1 MHSSAIRL
9 SRTLRNFLPCI
20 VLTGL
25 AACGGG
31 LSTEDEDSVTIDSI
45 VQSSQTVNCTSAA
58 YATASVSYS
67 GDISSG
73 DITYAWTQ
81 TGGTSVTLVGSS
93 GSTVYFTAPTS
104 AGTVVL
110 KLTVSASD
118 VSTSSSVSFAIAGNS
133 CVSS

>member
-1 MHSSAIRL
+1 MSFARQIFKRPH
-9 SRTLRNFLPCI
+9 FLLPS
-20 VLTGL
+20 LAMLGL

-31 LSTEDEDSVTIDSI
+31 LATEDEDSVSIDSI

-67 GDISSG
+67 GDVSSS
-73 DITYAWTQ
+73 DLTYAWTQ

-93 GSTVYFTAPTS
+93 GSTVYFTAPVS

-110 KLTVSASD
+110 KLTLSAND
-118 VSTSSSVSFAIAGNS
+118 VSTSSTVSFTIAGNS

>member
-1 MHSSAIRL
+1 MSFATRIL
-9 SRTLRNFLPCI
+9 KCLRIMLPG
-20 VLTGL
+20 LALAGL

-31 LSTEDEDSVTIDSI
+31 LGTEEDEDSVSIDSI

-58 YATASVSYS
+58 YATATVSYG
-67 GDISSG
+67 GDVSSS
-73 DITYAWTQ
+73 DLTYAWTQ

-110 KLTVSASD
+110 KLTLSAND
-118 VSTSSSVSFAIAGNS
+118 VSTSSTVSFTISGNS